1 MFPVSWIRVLFFV
14 HPSIVIN
21 SFIHSFTSLSFSLLA
36 SRPIRNE
43 ITNVRY
49 ETTCPVF
56 TFRPVAT
63 SRGFRVNW
71 YNYFIDRGRSAQL
84 LALIFISMRRE
95 TVRRRHWRERARRR
109 KVKDTQPVVH
119 EPIKSANFPTRGEEG
134 RTLFR
139 FSLSLSLNFSPSKIS
154 VISREEKTRGVSTF
168 R

>member
-1 MFPVSWIRVLFFV
+1 MNTRFIFRPSFDRYKFFY
-14 HPSIVIN
+14 
-21 SFIHSFTSLSFSLLA
+21 SFIYLSLSLSLLA

-119 EPIKSANFPTRGEEG
+119 EPIKSANFPARGEEG